1 MVQIA
6 LATDPRYFQ
15 PTIVTMLSAIEGT
28 LAPITV
34 HLIGFGLGEQGRQ
47 IAGRAVGLHDHAE
60 LVYHEG
66 TDEMLLGFDIDT
78 YHSPII
84 MAPLHLPKLAQGKV
98 LWLDSD
104 VLVHGDL
111 AGLFEVDFGDA
122 LIAAVRDF
130 GALNEMSTNC
140 ERNMDLK
147 EHMGE
152 VMEPLPHQDFINV
165 GVVLF
170 NGDAMA
176 AEPGFVEALASQVQQ
191 GNEQSTINYHC
202 KGRVAFLN
210 PSWNVMA
217 GLHHKY
223 AGLQEANLPPEA
235 RFAEAPANITHY
247 VGGLKPWHDF
257 DLDGIAQIGVETA
270 PTLDHED
277 GRAEYAIQ
285 ALAYRNA
292 EARMLAMLKE

>member
-6 LATDPRYFQ
+6 FATDPGYFR
-15 PTIVTMLSAIEGT
+15 PTLVAMLSAIEST
-28 LAPITV
+28 LAPVRV
-34 HLIGFGLGEQGRQ
+34 HFIGFGLGDQGRG
-47 IAGRAVGLHDHAE
+47 IVGRAVGLHRHAE

-66 TDEMLLGFDIDT
+66 TDEMLSGFDIHT
-78 YHSPII
+78 YHSPVI

-104 VLVHGDL
+104 VLVQGDV
-111 AGLFEVDFGDA
+111 AELFDIDIGDS
-122 LIAAVRDF
+122 LIGAIRDL
-130 GALNEMSTNC
+130 GALNEMSTRP
-140 ERNMDLK
+140 EKREELPKRNGAM
-147 EHMGE
+147 MA
-152 VMEPLPHQDFINV
+152 PLPYQDYINV

-176 AEPGFVEALASQVQQ
+176 AEPGFVDALASQVQQ

-223 AGLQEANLPPEA
+223 ASLQEAHLPPQT
-235 RFAEAPANITHY
+235 RFSAAPANIIHY
-247 VGGLKPWHDF
+247 VGGVKPWQEFKID
-257 DLDGIAQIGVETA
+257 DIAQLGVDKA
-270 PTLDHED
+270 PTLDCD
-277 GRAEYAIQ
+277 AGRAEYANQVIV
-285 ALAYRNA
+285 YRKA
-292 EARMLAMLKE
+292 MARMLAMLQD